1 MAERIRARA
10 IRRCGELLRA
20 IKDGPAGR
28 PKLGATPPPI
38 SRSQAARDAG
48 LSRDQKRDA
57 IRVAR
62 IPEPE
67 FEAAVESDDPPTV
80 TRLLERHCPDSLS
93 ESLSALFSQ

>member
-20 IKDGPAGR
+20 IKEHPGGR
-28 PKLGATPPPI
+28 KPVGAPPHV

-48 LSRDQKRDA
+48 LSKDQKVSA
-57 IRVAR
+57 LRVAR
-62 IPEPE
+62 IPESE

-80 TRLLERHCPDSLS
+80 TRLLT
-93 ESLSALFSQ
+93 